1 MKKAFDMPKI
11 VVEQFVPNEYVAACG
26 EENKVYKFKCDAV
39 GGSWLT
45 EAGTVYLETNG
56 EAGFQW
62 SDTELGLYSHCGET
76 HEADTTDSFL
86 KGYIVNYRTTFIDDR
101 RERPVC
107 RSESPVNRPPAIIR
121 NRFVIVTP
129 GTAHRPF
136 PTVFHGVNQ
145 IKHHL
150 SDVADKHVLI

>member
-26 EENKVYKFKCDAV
+26 DKNKVYKFKCDAV

-86 KGYIVNYRTTFIDDR
+86 KGYIVNYVPLGYK
-101 RERPVC
+101 E
-107 RSESPVNRPPAIIR
+107 
-121 NRFVIVTP
+121 VIVWRGPDGNNIHCTTNLNMESWE
-129 GTAHRPF
+129 TA
-136 PTVFHGVNQ
+136 
-145 IKHHL
+145 K
-150 SDVADKHVLI
+150 S